1 VTYTMVLNVLLPLQV
16 VSGLLI
22 LTAPFWPDTLARLGG
37 LAVLASIHSLGA
49 WLFCAFLI
57 LHLYL
62 ITTGPTPTAHLLS
75 MVTGW
80 DTPDPRTPSPEVSR
94 K

>member
-1 VTYTMVLNVLLPLQV
+1 VLNVLLPLQLV
-16 VSGLLI
+16 TGLML
-22 LTAPFWPDTLARLGG
+22 LSAPYWPDSLARIGG
-37 LAVLASIHSLGA
+37 LAALASVHSLGA

-62 ITTGPTPTAHLLS
+62 ITTGSTPTAHLRS

-80 DTPDPRTPSPEVSR
+80 DTSDIPSPLMEAPP